1 MSRER
6 LYKMADDFCT
16 EHEFTD
22 KQDLFRRASVLA
34 QNPNDFEHLPELTD
48 DDKHWIRREVTRES
62 PLA

>member
-1 MSRER
+1 
-6 LYKMADDFCT
+6 MADDFCT